1 MRRFLI
7 VCSIIAASI
16 AAPLEGLAQSPNPV
30 LLAPAG
36 GRAGLAPMAP
46 AIPSIQ
52 PFQPSGSATS
62 MATDG
67 SIYVHVPRSR
77 RNVRI
82 PAGTPFNTFQDRVA
96 ACTHYGTAAGLKSG
110 RLGTFTRSC
119 AN

>member
-1 MRRFLI
+1 MSRFLLISLI
-7 VCSIIAASI
+7 VLATIASQS
-16 AAPLEGLAQSPNPV
+16 EGIAQSPNPV

-46 AIPSIQ
+46 PIPSIQ

-62 MATDG
+62 IATDG

-77 RNVRI
+77 RSVRI
-82 PAGTPFNTFQDRVA
+82 PAGTPFDTFQDRVA
-96 ACTHYGTAAGLKSG
+96 ACTHYGAAAGLKPG
-110 RLGTFTRSC
+110 RLGAFTGSC